1 MELGTLF
8 TKAIAL
14 STLFG
19 NAFILAL
26 LLAFVIARPIQVII
40 MRFAS
45 RYALCLGL
53 LVSAAS
59 TIGSL
64 LYSEVVGFPACVLC
78 WTQRI
83 FMYPLMFLFALA
95 LLRKERHIMPYA
107 FMLSVIGA
115 LVAGYQWVKDML
127 LVYSDVT
134 IPCPAVTSLPS
145 CDKIYVLE
153 YGYITIPMFALNAF
167 VLIAI
172 LTYAAMRAQK
182 EVIET

>member
-1 MELGTLF
+1 
-8 TKAIAL
+8 
-14 STLFG
+14 
-19 NAFILAL
+19 
-26 LLAFVIARPIQVII
+26 
-40 MRFAS
+40 MRFAA
-45 RYALCLGL
+45 RNALCLGL

-64 LYSEVVGFPACVLC
+64 LYSEVVGFPACILC

-95 LLRKERHIMPYA
+95 LVRKEKHIIPYA

-115 LVAGYQWVKDML
+115 LVAAYQWVKDML
-127 LVYSDVT
+127 LVYSHVT

-153 YGYITIPMFALNAF
+153 YGYITIPMFSLNAF

-172 LTYAAMRAQK
+172 LTYAAMRIQK
-182 EVIET
+182 EA